1 MDELSKDL
9 KTYIS
14 SRNPF
19 DSETT
24 TEISEDSNSTSRFPN
39 YDISPEKIKNLRSSE
54 INDPLKGAPLMP
66 KPTPFD
72 HSDSLTISELGQ
84 NLKKSS
90 LDHSYIS
97 SESSKLSDDY
107 HSSVSHSV
115 RFINLK
121 EIFSNILLKELK

>member
-1 MDELSKDL
+1 MEELSKDL

-14 SRNPF
+14 SRNDF
-19 DSETT
+19 DSDTM
-24 TEISEDSNSTSRFPN
+24 TENSEDSNSISRFPN
-39 YDISPEKIKNLRSSE
+39 YDISPEKIRNLRSSE
-54 INDPLKGAPLMP
+54 IHEPQMP

-84 NLKKSS
+84 NLKKNS
-90 LDHSYIS
+90 LDQSYIS

-115 RFINLK
+115 RFK
-121 EIFSNILLKELK
+121 EMLFSYFIKRTQMTTVASS

>member
-1 MDELSKDL
+1 MEELSKDL

-14 SRNPF
+14 SRNDF
-19 DSETT
+19 DSDTM
-24 TEISEDSNSTSRFPN
+24 TENSEDSNSISRFPN
-39 YDISPEKIKNLRSSE
+39 YDISPEKIRNLRSSE
-54 INDPLKGAPLMP
+54 IHEPLMP

-84 NLKKSS
+84 N
-90 LDHSYIS
+90 IS

-121 EIFSNILLKELK
+121 EMLFSYFIKRTQMSTVASS